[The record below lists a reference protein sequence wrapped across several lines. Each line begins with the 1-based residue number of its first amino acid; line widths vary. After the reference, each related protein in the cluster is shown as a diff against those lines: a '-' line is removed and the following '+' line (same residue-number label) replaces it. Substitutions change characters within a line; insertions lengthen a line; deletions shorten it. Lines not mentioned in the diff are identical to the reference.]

1 MVIRQINAV
10 KDNLSV
16 GRLFQQVQAAQEG
29 ALSRTGRSDNHD
41 DFAFLDGNVDAA
53 KHLILSKGLVQIF
66 YFYQHVRP
74 PISAA
79 VCLNC
84 NL

>member
-66 YFYQHVRP
+66 TS
-74 PISAA
+74 ISMCALLFLLLCA
-79 VCLNC
+79 
-84 NL
+84 